1 MKPLVKLI
9 ALVGSF
15 MAALA
20 GLGLIFTLT
29 TTPATSALPALTA
42 TLSPTPTE
50 TRVFSATLSIDPE
63 PLELNIGE
71 TLTLTVDLQVSEGCV
86 YPIMELRVNQTDG
99 EPPIFEH
106 IAPPT
111 DVLSP
116 GVSFPSVWTFRATQA
131 GLATFK
137 ANTIGERN
145 CDDYWNWY
153 YAGATSGTIHVL
165 TPPTI
170 TPSPT
175 PTKTPTL
182 TPTPTATPVFSA
194 ALLLDPQSDTLHVG
208 ETLTMTVDLEVAAG
222 CQYPIFELALNQA
235 GGETPIFAHL
245 VPATGIITG
254 PISLPSVWTFQA
266 TRPGTATF
274 DARSFGEQFCGM
286 AWIWHYENA
295 SSEPVSVV
303 PWLFQAYFPTVR
315 N

>member
-1 MKPLVKLI
+1 
-9 ALVGSF
+9 
-15 MAALA
+15 MAGLA
-20 GLGLIFTLT
+20 GLGLVFSLSAI
-29 TTPATSALPALTA
+29 PVTSALPALTA

-50 TRVFSATLSIDPE
+50 TRVFSATLSIDAD
-63 PLELNIGE
+63 PLELTIGE

-86 YPIMELRVNQTDG
+86 YPIMELRVSQNDS

-106 IAPPT
+106 VVPPT

-116 GVSFPSVWTFRATQA
+116 SGPFPSVWTFRATQA
-131 GLATFK
+131 GVATFK
-137 ANTIGERN
+137 ANTFGERN

-153 YAGATSGTIHVL
+153 YAGATSGAIHVL
-165 TPPTI
+165 SPPTI

-194 ALLLDPQSDTLHVG
+194 ALLLAAEPQMLRVG
-208 ETLTMTVDLEVAAG
+208 ETLTVTVDMEVAAG
-222 CQYPIFELALNQA
+222 CQYPIFELTLNQA
-235 GGETPIFAHL
+235 GDETPIFE
-245 VPATGIITG
+245 PIQPSTGLITG

-266 TRPGTATF
+266 TQPGTATF

-295 SSEPVSVV
+295 SSEPVNVM
-303 PWLFQAYFPTVR
+303 PWLYQAYFPTVR